1 MHDRKSSLGRGA
13 ASIFSGVSRQSEDD
27 SRISEEDKLIAE
39 KRESEYDIQKKND
52 ENPIAEIQESLA
64 EKQILNDDKNY
75 DETHHSPVNTKLG
88 EKNEMIAEK
97 QESEYDIQKKNGD
110 YLIAE
115 SQESLAEK
123 QILKDVKNY
132 DESHHSSVDI
142 TLGENLQI
150 LAESQQSSIINP
162 KTKDEV
168 QDIDVVSLELA
179 TKEGMKYP
187 KVTVYSP
194 LIASFMRYKEIT
206 IPRFKLSPE
215 AEGRLEKVLK
225 RENPELWKAAEEG
238 VQWNKKK
245 EPQRPKE
252 DANEVNLAFVE
263 QSIEEG
269 MKYPKVT
276 IYSPIIAA
284 FMRYL
289 EITIPRF
296 KLSPAVEGR
305 LEKVLKREDAELW
318 KAIEERIS
326 WKKRKR

>member
-1 MHDRKSSLGRGA
+1 MSERKSSLGRGA
-13 ASIFSGVSRQSEDD
+13 ASIFSGVSQQSEEE
-27 SRISEEDKLIAE
+27 SRISEEE
-39 KRESEYDIQKKND
+39 ES
-52 ENPIAEIQESLA
+52 
-64 EKQILNDDKNY
+64 
-75 DETHHSPVNTKLG
+75 
-88 EKNEMIAEK
+88 IAEK
-97 QESEYDIQKKNGD
+97 QESGSDIQNPNDEG
-110 YLIAE
+110 LITE
-115 SQESLAEK
+115 IQESSAEI
-123 QILKDVKNY
+123 QSLKDVTNV
-132 DESHHSSVDI
+132 DESRISPVETHLD
-142 TLGENLQI
+142 ENLQI
-150 LAESQQSSIINP
+150 PAESQQSSIIIP

-168 QDIDVVSLELA
+168 QEIDMAALGLA
-179 TKEGMKYP
+179 IKEGMKYP

-225 RENPELWKAAEEG
+225 RENPALWKAAEEG
-238 VQWNKKK
+238 VKWNKKK
-245 EPQRPKE
+245 EPQKPRE
-252 DANEVNLAFVE
+252 EANAVDLAFVE

-284 FMRYL
+284 FMRYS

-326 WKKRKR
+326 WRKRKR

>member
-1 MHDRKSSLGRGA
+1 MLERKSSLGRGA
-13 ASIFSGVSRQSEDD
+13 ASIFSGVSQQS
-27 SRISEEDKLIAE
+27 K
-39 KRESEYDIQKKND
+39 D
-52 ENPIAEIQESLA
+52 ENPISE
-64 EKQILNDDKNY
+64 EK
-75 DETHHSPVNTKLG
+75 ER
-88 EKNEMIAEK
+88 IAEK
-97 QESEYDIQKKNGD
+97 QESDSDLQNPSDERLIADIQQSS
-110 YLIAE
+110 AE
-115 SQESLAEK
+115 IQSM
-123 QILKDVKNY
+123 KDVTSA
-132 DESHHSSVDI
+132 DGSHHSPVNAL
-142 TLGENLQI
+142 LGENLQI
-150 LAESQQSSIINP
+150 TAESQQSSLIIP

-168 QDIDVVSLELA
+168 QEIDMAALELA
-179 TKEGMKYP
+179 VKEGMKYP

-225 RENPELWKAAEEG
+225 RENPVLWKAAEEG
-238 VQWNKKK
+238 VKWNKKK
-245 EPQRPKE
+245 EPQKPRE
-252 DANEVNLAFVE
+252 EANAVDLAFVE

-284 FMRYL
+284 FMRYS

-326 WKKRKR
+326 WRKRKR

>member
-1 MHDRKSSLGRGA
+1 MPERKSSLGRGA
-13 ASIFSGVSRQSEDD
+13 ASIFSGVSQQSE
-27 SRISEEDKLIAE
+27 
-39 KRESEYDIQKKND
+39 D
-52 ENPIAEIQESLA
+52 ENPISEEKERIAEELESESDIQNPNDEGLNTETQESSA
-64 EKQILNDDKNY
+64 ENQ
-75 DETHHSPVNTKLG
+75 S
-88 EKNEMIAEK
+88 
-97 QESEYDIQKKNGD
+97 
-110 YLIAE
+110 
-115 SQESLAEK
+115 
-123 QILKDVKNY
+123 LKDVTSG
-132 DESHHSSVDI
+132 DESHHSPVHAP
-142 TLGENLQI
+142 LGENLQI
-150 LAESQQSSIINP
+150 LAESQQSSIIIP

-168 QDIDVVSLELA
+168 QDIDMVALEQA
-179 TKEGMKYP
+179 VKEGMKYP

-225 RENPELWKAAEEG
+225 RENPMLWKAAEEG
-238 VQWNKKK
+238 VKWNKKK
-245 EPQRPKE
+245 EPQRPRE
-252 DANEVNLAFVE
+252 EANVVDPAFVE

-284 FMRYL
+284 FMRYS

-296 KLSPAVEGR
+296 KLSPAVESR

-326 WKKRKR
+326 WRKRKR

>member
-1 MHDRKSSLGRGA
+1 MSERKSSLGRGA
-13 ASIFSGVSRQSEDD
+13 ASIFSGVSQQSEDEN
-27 SRISEEDKLIAE
+27 RISVEE
-39 KRESEYDIQKKND
+39 ES
-52 ENPIAEIQESLA
+52 
-64 EKQILNDDKNY
+64 
-75 DETHHSPVNTKLG
+75 
-88 EKNEMIAEK
+88 IAEK
-97 QESEYDIQKKNGD
+97 QESGSDIQNPNDEG
-110 YLIAE
+110 LITKI
-115 SQESLAEK
+115 QESSVET
-123 QILKDVKNY
+123 QSLKDVTNF
-132 DESHHSSVDI
+132 DESHISPLETHLD
-142 TLGENLQI
+142 ENLQI
-150 LAESQQSSIINP
+150 HTESQQSSIIIP

-168 QDIDVVSLELA
+168 QDIDMAALELA
-179 TKEGMKYP
+179 VKEGMKYP

-225 RENPELWKAAEEG
+225 RENPVLWKAAEEA
-238 VQWNKKK
+238 VQWNKRK
-245 EPQRPKE
+245 ESQRPRE
-252 DANEVNLAFVE
+252 EANAVDLAFVE

-284 FMRYL
+284 FMRYS

-326 WKKRKR
+326 WRKRKR

>member
-27 SRISEEDKLIAE
+27 SRISEEDKMIAE

-52 ENPIAEIQESLA
+52 EYLNAETQESLA

-75 DETHHSPVNTKLG
+75 DETHHSPVDTK
-88 EKNEMIAEK
+88 
-97 QESEYDIQKKNGD
+97 
-110 YLIAE
+110 
-115 SQESLAEK
+115 
-123 QILKDVKNY
+123 
-132 DESHHSSVDI
+132 
-142 TLGENLQI
+142 LGENLQI

-168 QDIDVVSLELA
+168 QDIDLVSLELA
-179 TKEGMKYP
+179 IKEGMKYP
-187 KVTVYSP
+187 KITVYSP

-245 EPQRPKE
+245 EPQRPKD
-252 DANEVNLAFVE
+252 DANAVNLAFVE

-276 IYSPIIAA
+276 IYSPLIAA

>member
-1 MHDRKSSLGRGA
+1 MSERKSSLGRGA
-13 ASIFSGVSRQSEDD
+13 ASIFSGVSQPPEVESQ
-27 SRISEEDKLIAE
+27 ISEEEERINE
-39 KRESEYDIQKKND
+39 KQQSDSDIQKPND
-52 ENPIAEIQESLA
+52 EGSITEIQESSA
-64 EKQILNDDKNY
+64 EIQSLKEVTNDD
-75 DETHHSPVNTKLG
+75 EFHLSPVETPNTNG
-88 EKNEMIAEK
+88 ETNL
-97 QESEYDIQKKNGD
+97 D
-110 YLIAE
+110 
-115 SQESLAEK
+115 
-123 QILKDVKNY
+123 
-132 DESHHSSVDI
+132 
-142 TLGENLQI
+142 ENLQI
-150 LAESQQSSIINP
+150 LTESQQSSIITP
-162 KTKDEV
+162 KTKDDV
-168 QDIDVVSLELA
+168 QNIDIAALEQA
-179 TKEGMKYP
+179 VKEGMKYP

-225 RENPELWKAAEEG
+225 RENPVLWKAAEEG

-245 EPQRPKE
+245 EPQKPKE
-252 DANEVNLAFVE
+252 VANAVELAFVE

-326 WKKRKR
+326 WRKRKK

>member
-1 MHDRKSSLGRGA
+1 MLERKSSLGRGA
-13 ASIFSGVSRQSEDD
+13 ASIFSGVSQQSE
-27 SRISEEDKLIAE
+27 
-39 KRESEYDIQKKND
+39 D
-52 ENPIAEIQESLA
+52 ENPISE
-64 EKQILNDDKNY
+64 
-75 DETHHSPVNTKLG
+75 ETKR
-88 EKNEMIAEK
+88 IAEK
-97 QESEYDIQKKNGD
+97 QESESDIQNPSDEG
-110 YLIAE
+110 LIAE
-115 SQESLAEK
+115 IQESSAEN
-123 QILKDVKNY
+123 QSLKDAISD
-132 DESHHSSVDI
+132 DESHHSPVD
-142 TLGENLQI
+142 TPLGENLQNS
-150 LAESQQSSIINP
+150 AESQQSPIITP
-162 KTKDEV
+162 KAKDEV
-168 QDIDVVSLELA
+168 WEIDMAALELA
-179 TKEGMKYP
+179 VKEGMKYP

-225 RENPELWKAAEEG
+225 RENPVLWKAAEEG

-245 EPQRPKE
+245 EPQKPREETNAVDP
-252 DANEVNLAFVE
+252 AFVE

-284 FMRYL
+284 FMRYS

-318 KAIEERIS
+318 KAIEERTS
-326 WKKRKR
+326 WRKRKR

>member
-1 MHDRKSSLGRGA
+1 MLDRKSSLGRGA
-13 ASIFSGVSRQSEDD
+13 ASIFSGVSQKSESD
-27 SRISEEDKLIAE
+27 SRISEEMENIAE
-39 KRESEYDIQKKND
+39 NQESDSDIQNKND
-52 ENPIAEIQESLA
+52 ESLVAEIHESSA
-64 EKQILNDDKNY
+64 EKQSLNDLTVDSESLRSTV
-75 DETHHSPVNTKLG
+75 DIHLG
-88 EKNEMIAEK
+88 E
-97 QESEYDIQKKNGD
+97 
-110 YLIAE
+110 
-115 SQESLAEK
+115 SL
-123 QILKDVKNY
+123 QNP
-132 DESHHSSVDI
+132 
-142 TLGENLQI
+142 
-150 LAESQQSSIINP
+150 AESQQSSIINP
-162 KTKDEV
+162 KAKDEV
-168 QDIDVVSLELA
+168 QEIDMAALELA
-179 TKEGMKYP
+179 VKEGMKYP

-225 RENPELWKAAEEG
+225 RENPVLWKAAEEG

-245 EPQRPKE
+245 EPQRPRE
-252 DANEVNLAFVE
+252 EANAVDLAFVE

-284 FMRYL
+284 FMRYS

-305 LEKVLKREDAELW
+305 LEKVMKREDAELW

-326 WKKRKR
+326 WRKRKR

>member
-1 MHDRKSSLGRGA
+1 MSERKSSLGRGA
-13 ASIFSGVSRQSEDD
+13 ASIFSGVSQQSE
-27 SRISEEDKLIAE
+27 
-39 KRESEYDIQKKND
+39 D
-52 ENPIAEIQESLA
+52 ENPISK
-64 EKQILNDDKNY
+64 EK
-75 DETHHSPVNTKLG
+75 ER
-88 EKNEMIAEK
+88 IAEK
-97 QESEYDIQKKNGD
+97 QESDSDIHNPSDEG
-110 YLIAE
+110 LIAE
-115 SQESLAEK
+115 IRQSSAEIQSLR
-123 QILKDVKNY
+123 DVTSA
-132 DESHHSSVDI
+132 DEFHHSPVDAP
-142 TLGENLQI
+142 LGENLQI
-150 LAESQQSSIINP
+150 LAESQQSSVIIS

-168 QDIDVVSLELA
+168 QDIDMAALELA
-179 TKEGMKYP
+179 VKEGMKYP

-225 RENPELWKAAEEG
+225 RENPVLWKAAEEG
-238 VQWNKKK
+238 VKWNKKK
-245 EPQRPKE
+245 EPQRSRE
-252 DANEVNLAFVE
+252 EANAVDLAFVE

-289 EITIPRF
+289 ENTIPRF

-326 WKKRKR
+326 WRKRKR

>member
-1 MHDRKSSLGRGA
+1 MLERKSSLGRGA
-13 ASIFSGVSRQSEDD
+13 ASIFSGVSQHSEDE
-27 SRISEEDKLIAE
+27 SRISEEKERMAE
-39 KRESEYDIQKKND
+39 KLESDSDIQNRND
-52 ENPIAEIQESLA
+52 EGLTVEIQGSNAEIQSMKEESLK
-64 EKQILNDDKNY
+64 EEFHSSHV
-75 DETHHSPVNTKLG
+75 ETPNSTKEQL
-88 EKNEMIAEK
+88 
-97 QESEYDIQKKNGD
+97 
-110 YLIAE
+110 
-115 SQESLAEK
+115 LAENP
-123 QILKDVKNY
+123 QI
-132 DESHHSSVDI
+132 I
-142 TLGENLQI
+142 T
-150 LAESQQSSIINP
+150 ESQQSSIIIP

-168 QDIDVVSLELA
+168 QDINMSALEQA
-179 TKEGMKYP
+179 VREGIKYP

-215 AEGRLEKVLK
+215 AEGRMEKVLK
-225 RENPELWKAAEEG
+225 RENPLLWKAAEEG
-238 VQWNKKK
+238 VKWNKKK
-245 EPQRPKE
+245 EPQRPRE
-252 DANEVNLAFVE
+252 EANAVDLAFVE

-305 LEKVLKREDAELW
+305 LEKVLKREDADLW
-318 KAIEERIS
+318 KSIEERIS

>member
-1 MHDRKSSLGRGA
+1 MSERKSSLGRGA
-13 ASIFSGVSRQSEDD
+13 ASIFSSVSQQSE
-27 SRISEEDKLIAE
+27 
-39 KRESEYDIQKKND
+39 D
-52 ENPIAEIQESLA
+52 ENPISEER
-64 EKQILNDDKNY
+64 ER
-75 DETHHSPVNTKLG
+75 
-88 EKNEMIAEK
+88 IAEK
-97 QESEYDIQKKNGD
+97 QESDFDIQNPNDEGS
-110 YLIAE
+110 ITEVHE
-115 SQESLAEK
+115 SSAEK
-123 QILKDVKNY
+123 QSLKDVTS
-132 DESHHSSVDI
+132 DGESHHSSVDI
-142 TLGENLQI
+142 PLDENLQI
-150 LAESQQSSIINP
+150 LAESQQSSLIIP

-168 QDIDVVSLELA
+168 QEIDTAALELA
-179 TKEGMKYP
+179 VEEGMKYP

-225 RENPELWKAAEEG
+225 RENPVLWKAVEEA
-238 VQWNKKK
+238 VQWNKKR
-245 EPQRPKE
+245 EPQKPRE
-252 DANEVNLAFVE
+252 GANAVDPAFVE

-284 FMRYL
+284 FMRYS

-305 LEKVLKREDAELW
+305 LEKVLKREDADLW

-326 WKKRKR
+326 WRKRKR

>member
-1 MHDRKSSLGRGA
+1 MSDRKSSLGRGA
-13 ASIFSGVSRQSEDD
+13 ASIFSGVSQQSEDENL
-27 SRISEEDKLIAE
+27 ISEEKETIDE
-39 KRESEYDIQKKND
+39 KQGSDSDIQNQSD
-52 ENPIAEIQESLA
+52 EGLIAEIQESSA
-64 EKQILNDDKNY
+64 EIQNLNDAN
-75 DETHHSPVNTKLG
+75 S
-88 EKNEMIAEK
+88 A
-97 QESEYDIQKKNGD
+97 
-110 YLIAE
+110 
-115 SQESLAEK
+115 
-123 QILKDVKNY
+123 
-132 DESHHSSVDI
+132 DESRHSLVDAP
-142 TLGENLQI
+142 LGENLQNP
-150 LAESQQSSIINP
+150 AESQQSSIIIP
-162 KTKDEV
+162 KAKDEV
-168 QDIDVVSLELA
+168 WEIDKVALELA
-179 TKEGMKYP
+179 VKEGMKYP

-225 RENPELWKAAEEG
+225 RENPQLWKAAEEG
-238 VQWNKKK
+238 VNWNKKK
-245 EPQRPKE
+245 ESQRLREETNAVDP
-252 DANEVNLAFVE
+252 AFVE

-284 FMRYL
+284 FMRYS

-326 WKKRKR
+326 WRKRKR